1 MRWTMRNLDTILAA
15 TLAHLGLVFSAIALA
30 LLLALPLGLL
40 VARRPRLQA
49 ALLGTASLLYS
60 LPTLALFALLVP
72 VLGLGFWPALVA
84 LVSYAVPVLLRALVA
99 GLAGAPPA
107 TLDAADGMG
116 LTPAQRLWEVEL
128 PLTLPA
134 LLGGLRVAS
143 VTLVSAATVAAY
155 ISAGGLGTLIL
166 TGLDQ
171 GIPKRSWSAPASSPC
186 WRCCSMRRWARCSAA
201 CRRSPDAGAG
211 GCLRLAARQPR
222 RLRRGSGRAPAALAG
237 GAGDR
242 HRRRAADRTAGGASA
257 KAGGNGHCRGRGRAH
272 HPEPRRA
279 GGAAAAARSRLHPRC
294 WRWPCWRCR
303 RYW

>member
-15 TLAHLGLVFSAIALA
+15 TLAHLGLVFAALALA

-40 VARRPRLQA
+40 VARRPGLRA
-49 ALLGTASLLYS
+49 ALLGTASILYS

-99 GLAGAPPA
+99 GLACAPPA
-107 TLDAADGMG
+107 VLDAADGMG
-116 LTPAQRLWEVEL
+116 LTPGQRLWRVEL
-128 PLTLPA
+128 PLALPA

-171 GIPKRSWSAPASSPC
+171 GHTEKILV
-186 WRCCSMRRWARCSAA
+186 
-201 CRRSPDAGAG
+201 GAG
-211 GCLRLAARQPR
+211 LVTLMALLLDAVLGAVQR
-222 RLRRGSGRAPAALAG
+222 RLPAVA
-237 GAGDR
+237 
-242 HRRRAADRTAGGASA
+242 
-257 KAGGNGHCRGRGRAH
+257 
-272 HPEPRRA
+272 
-279 GGAAAAARSRLHPRC
+279 
-294 WRWPCWRCR
+294 
-303 RYW
+303 